1 MHVMRDFADPT
12 ADHGA
17 WEYEPAT
24 RRMRWS
30 EGLYAIHGVARG
42 EFEPTV
48 ESIDPL
54 VHPDDREAYAAIVCD
69 AIATKTPFACQH
81 RVVRPDGE
89 TRSLIVRGSFVEG
102 ADEAEDRLIGTTQDV
117 TEREGDERV
126 RRLANHDTVSG
137 LYNRDRFMQEL
148 TREIAA
154 GRRNG
159 TEGSVLVLDL
169 DRFKELNEQLG
180 HMAGDALL
188 AKVAS
193 VLGGR
198 LRDTDTLA
206 RIGGDQFGIILP
218 NCVPK
223 AVESVATQL
232 IEALAAGA
240 IVHAGG
246 IERRAAGSIG
256 FTNFGPIERR
266 GADDLLMEAELALC
280 RAKPDGRGHA
290 QEFGEEMRVEQTVR
304 GSTEDELRGA
314 VGGQELRVQYQP
326 IVALEGGGTVG
337 FEALLRWEHPIRG
350 LVPPK
355 DFVSV
360 AEETGLISK
369 IGRFVL
375 ERACRQ
381 AAEWRSHG
389 RDIFVSVNIS
399 PRQLTRADLAEDISR
414 ALELSGLP
422 ASLLC
427 LEVTETSLLRDPG
440 QIVESLRRLKATGV
454 RLAID
459 DFGAGASSFGILRIL
474 PIDQIKIDHI
484 FTQGLGD
491 TTSDR
496 AVVAAVV
503 SLAKELG
510 LSVVAEGVE
519 TERQQAELQ
528 DLGADLAQGF
538 LYAPA
543 RNPDELELDGFQTL
557 VAPPQLPQAPRI

>member
-1 MHVMRDFADPT
+1 VQGSRQTP

-17 WEYEPAT
+17 WEYEPGT
-24 RRMRWS
+24 GRTRWS
-30 EGLYAIHGVARG
+30 AALYEIHGVSR
-42 EFEPTV
+42 ESFEPTV
-48 ESIDPL
+48 ESVDPL
-54 VHPDDREAYAAIVCD
+54 VHPDDRETYAAIVRD

-81 RVVRPDGE
+81 RIVRPDGE
-89 TRSLIVRGSFVEG
+89 ARILIIRGSFVEG
-102 ADEAEDRLIGTTQDV
+102 HDETEDRLIGTTQDV
-117 TEREGDERV
+117 TEQEGESERLS
-126 RRLANHDTVSG
+126 RLASHDTVSG
-137 LYNRDRFMQEL
+137 LYNRSRFMEEL
-148 TREIAA
+148 SREIAS

-159 TEGSVLVLDL
+159 VESAVLVLGL
-169 DRFKELNEQLG
+169 DRFRDLNDQLG

-193 VLGGR
+193 VLARR

-206 RIGGDQFGIILP
+206 RIGGDQFGMILADCAP
-218 NCVPK
+218 D
-223 AVESVATQL
+223 AAESVASKL
-232 IEALAAGA
+232 IDALAAGA
-240 IVHAGG
+240 TIHVGG
-246 IERRAAGSIG
+246 TERRAAGSMGIAP
-256 FTNFGPIERR
+256 FGLVERR
-266 GADDLLMEAELALC
+266 TADELLLEAELAMHC
-280 RAKPDGRGHA
+280 AKSDGRGHA
-290 QEFGEEMRVEQTVR
+290 RVFGEDMRVEQTVR

-314 VGGQELRVQYQP
+314 IGGQELRLQYQP
-326 IVALEGGGTVG
+326 IVSLKDGATLG
-337 FEALLRWEHPIRG
+337 FEALLRWDHPIRG
-350 LVPPK
+350 LVGPK

-381 AAEWRSHG
+381 AAEWHLQG
-389 RDIFVSVNIS
+389 HDIFVSVNIS
-399 PRQLTRADLAEDISR
+399 PRQLTRADLADDVSR
-414 ALELSGLP
+414 ALQLSDLQPGH
-422 ASLLC
+422 LC
-427 LEVTETSLLRDPG
+427 LEFSETSLLRDPG
-440 QIVESLRRLKATGV
+440 RIVESLRRLKALGV

-519 TERQQAELQ
+519 TDRQQAELQ
-528 DLGADLAQGF
+528 DLGTDLAQGY

-543 RNPDELELDGFQTL
+543 RNPGELELDGFRAL
-557 VAPPQLPQAPRI
+557 VTPSAPQAHPS

>member
-1 MHVMRDFADPT
+1 MQGLRHSD

-24 RRMRWS
+24 GRTRWS
-30 EGLYAIHGVARG
+30 DGLFEIHGVTRA
-42 EFEPTV
+42 EFEPTA
-48 ESIDPL
+48 ESIGPL
-54 VHPDDREAYAAIVCD
+54 IHPEDRETYTAIVHD

-89 TRSLIVRGSFVEG
+89 VRILIVRGSFVEG
-102 ADEAEDRLIGTTQDV
+102 ADESEDRLIGTTQDV
-117 TEREGDERV
+117 TDLNGEEG
-126 RRLANHDTVSG
+126 RLSHLASHDTVSG
-137 LYNRDRFMQEL
+137 LYNRKRFMEEL
-148 TREIAA
+148 SREIAS

-159 TEGSVLVLDL
+159 MEGAVLVLGL
-169 DRFKELNEQLG
+169 DRFSEINTEFG
-180 HMAGDALL
+180 HMAGDDLL

-193 VLGGR
+193 VLRRR

-206 RIGGDQFGIILP
+206 RIGGDQFAMILP
-218 NCVPK
+218 GCE
-223 AVESVATQL
+223 ADAAEGVATQL
-232 IEALAAGA
+232 IEALTAGATIAAGD
-240 IVHAGG
+240 
-246 IERRAAGSIG
+246 IERHAAGSIG
-256 FTNFGPIERR
+256 VALFGPIERR
-266 GADDLLMEAELALC
+266 AGDEILLEAELAMY
-280 RAKPDGRGHA
+280 RAKADGRGHA
-290 QEFGEEMRVEQTVR
+290 QVFGEDMRTEQTVR

-314 VGGQELRVQYQP
+314 IGEQELRVQYQP
-326 IVALEGGGTVG
+326 IVSLRDGVTMG

-350 LVPPK
+350 MVGPN

-360 AEETGLISK
+360 AEESGLISK

-381 AAEWRSHG
+381 AAEWRRTG
-389 RDIFVSVNIS
+389 RDIFVSVNVS
-399 PRQLTRADLAEDISR
+399 PRQLTRADLAEDVSQ
-414 ALELSGLP
+414 ALQNSGLP
-422 ASLLC
+422 ANLLC
-427 LEVTETSLLRDPG
+427 LEMTETSLLHDPG
-440 QIVESLRRLKATGV
+440 RIVESLRRLRAMGV

-459 DFGAGASSFGILRIL
+459 DFGAGASSFGVLRIL
-474 PIDQIKIDHI
+474 PVDQIKIDHI

-519 TERQQAELQ
+519 TARQQAELQ
-528 DLGADLAQGF
+528 ELGADLAQGY

-543 RNPDELELDGFQTL
+543 RYPQELELGGFAAL
-557 VAPPQLPQAPRI
+557 VSPGVGHPAPGA